1 MIFQKCL
8 GFLQLFATVPGSAA
22 SRSFISRK
30 AAIARDIGCEF
41 AQCEFCI
48 SFILCQANSVTL
60 EKSKAWEKTTR
71 PRCGVSG
78 FVAAIS
84 CDFDAS
90 HKNKLGAVVSKAKGR
105 A

>member
-30 AAIARDIGCEF
+30 AVIARDIGWEF
-41 AQCEFCI
+41 TQCVFCI
-48 SFILCQANSVTL
+48 SSILCQANSVTL
-60 EKSKAWEKTTR
+60 EKPKAWGKAMR
-71 PRCGVSG
+71 PRCGVTG
-78 FVAAIS
+78 FIVAIC

-90 HKNKLGAVVSKAKGR
+90 HKK
-105 A
+105 